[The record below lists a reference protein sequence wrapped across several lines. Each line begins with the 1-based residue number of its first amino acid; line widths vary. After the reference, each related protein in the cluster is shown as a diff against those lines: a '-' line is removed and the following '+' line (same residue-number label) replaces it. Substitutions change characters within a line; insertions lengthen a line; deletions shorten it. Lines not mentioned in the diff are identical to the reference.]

1 VKKQDLERALQ
12 ALEPV
17 RAPRPDIEQY
27 ATPAGIAAEVAYIA
41 LGKGDLAGRT
51 VLDAGCG
58 AGVLALAFF
67 PELAI
72 SMLFGMKFA
81 AAAPL
86 LKYYGMAMVS
96 MAIVSVLMTFN
107 LARGNT
113 GFIYSLIAGTI
124 ALAVFF
130 HIFEGSLLST
140 VLVMVA
146 VNTAVASYNLY
157 AVMRERKAWEIVRLD
172 ARSRSAM

>member
-1 VKKQDLERALQ
+1 
-12 ALEPV
+12 
-17 RAPRPDIEQY
+17 
-27 ATPAGIAAEVAYIA
+27 
-41 LGKGDLAGRT
+41 
-51 VLDAGCG
+51 
-58 AGVLALAFF
+58 
-67 PELAI
+67 
-72 SMLFGMKFA
+72 
-81 AAAPL
+81 
-86 LKYYGMAMVS
+86 MVS